1 MIAMTTVQ
9 AGGDAES
16 LGGGPEEVT
25 VPMMEVFVDSETAPL
40 RSVIVG
46 YPDNFLQVDAEII
59 NETQRQYYHGPDA
72 PTPQAVTEQLN
83 GFIDVLRSRGVNVLQ
98 PHALPYVPD
107 QMMTRDI
114 GVVIGRTFIVTTMA
128 AKSRR
133 LEWRGYSHLFERF
146 PEDVKVLFGPED
158 LVIEGGD
165 VIVDRGKVFVGIGQ
179 RTTLAGA
186 AWLMQLVPD
195 YEIVPITLSGLHEGE
210 DVLHLDCSF
219 LPVGDGHAL
228 IYPGGMREI
237 PATLRETYDLIEVT
251 REEQQLLGTN
261 VLSLSPDAVVS
272 QPTMVRINDEMRA
285 RGIEVVEVPYS
296 EPPKTGGSFRCCT
309 LPLHRAV

>member
-1 MIAMTTVQ
+1 MA
-9 AGGDAES
+9 
-16 LGGGPEEVT
+16 P
-25 VPMMEVFVDSETAPL
+25 PMMDVFVDSETAPL
-40 RSVIVG
+40 RSVLVG

-59 NETQRQYYHGPDA
+59 NETQRQYYDGPDA
-72 PTPQAVTEQLN
+72 PTPEAVTEQLN
-83 GFIDVLRSRGVNVLQ
+83 GFIEILRSHGVNVLQ
-98 PHALPYVPD
+98 PHALPYIPD

-114 GVVIGRTFIVTTMA
+114 GVVIGKTFIVTTMA
-128 AKSRR
+128 ARSRR
-133 LEWRGYSHLFERF
+133 LEWRGYSHLFEQF

-195 YEIVPITLSGLHEGE
+195 YEIVPITLNGLEDGE

-219 LPVGDGHAL
+219 LPVGNGHAL
-228 IYPGGMREI
+228 IYTDGMREI

-251 REEQQLLGTN
+251 RDEQQLLGTN
-261 VLSLSPDAVVS
+261 VLSLSPDTVIS
-272 QPTMVRINDEMRA
+272 QPSMTRINGEMRA
-285 RGIEVVEVPYS
+285 RGIDVIEVPYS

-309 LPLHRAV
+309 LPLFRGG

>member
-1 MIAMTTVQ
+1 ML
-9 AGGDAES
+9 D
-16 LGGGPEEVT
+16 
-25 VPMMEVFVDSETAPL
+25 VFVDTETAPL
-40 RSVIVG
+40 RTVIVG

-59 NETQRQYYHGPDA
+59 NETQRLYYDGPDA
-72 PTPQAVTEQLN
+72 PTTAAVTAQLN
-83 GFIDVLRSRGVNVLQ
+83 GFIDTLRANGVTVLQ
-98 PHALPYVPD
+98 PHPLPYVPD

-114 GVVIGRTFIVTTMA
+114 GVVIGTTFIVTTMA
-128 AKSRR
+128 AASRR

-195 YEIVPITLSGLHEGE
+195 FEIVPIYLSGLHEGE

-228 IYPGGMREI
+228 IYPGGMREV
-237 PATLRETYDLIEVT
+237 PAAIRETYDLIEVT
-251 REEQQLLGTN
+251 REEQQVLGTN
-261 VLSLSPDAVVS
+261 VLSISPSCVIS
-272 QPTMVRINDEMRA
+272 QPTSERINSEMRA
-285 RGIEVVEVPYS
+285 RGIDVIEVPYS

-309 LPLHRAV
+309 LPLHRSF

>member
-1 MIAMTTVQ
+1 
-9 AGGDAES
+9 
-16 LGGGPEEVT
+16 
-25 VPMMEVFVDSETAPL
+25 MMDVFVDSETAPL

-46 YPDNFLQVDAEII
+46 YPDNFLQVDPEII
-59 NETQRQYYHGPDA
+59 NETQRQYYFGPDA
-72 PTPQAVTEQLN
+72 PTAADVTAQLN
-83 GFIDVLRSRGVNVLQ
+83 GFIEVLVARGIDVRQ
-98 PHALPYVPD
+98 PHPLPYLPD

-114 GVVIGRTFIVTTMA
+114 GVVIGDTFVVTTMA
-128 AKSRR
+128 AQSRR
-133 LEWRGYSHLFERF
+133 HEWRGYSHLFEHF
-146 PEDVKVLFGPED
+146 PEHVKVLFGPED

-195 YEIVPITLSGLHEGE
+195 FEIVPINLSGLHEGE

-219 LPVGDGHAL
+219 LPVGNGHAL
-228 IYPGGMREI
+228 IYPDGMRDI

-251 REEQQLLGTN
+251 REEQQMLGTN
-261 VLSLSPDAVVS
+261 VLSLAPDCVIS
-272 QPTMVRINDEMRA
+272 REDSTRINTEMRG
-285 RGIEVVEVPYS
+285 RGIEVIELPYS

-309 LPLHRAV
+309 LPLHRAF

>member
-1 MIAMTTVQ
+1 M
-9 AGGDAES
+9 D
-16 LGGGPEEVT
+16 
-25 VPMMEVFVDSETAPL
+25 VFVDSETAML

-46 YPDNFLQVDAEII
+46 YPDNFLQVVPEII
-59 NETQRQYYHGPDA
+59 NETQRRFYDGPDA
-72 PTPQAVTEQLN
+72 PTAEAVTAQVN
-83 GFIDVLRSRGVNVLQ
+83 DFIEVLSSRDVEVLQ
-98 PHALPYVPD
+98 PHPLPYIPD

-114 GVVIGRTFIVTTMA
+114 GVVIGDTFIVTTMA
-128 AKSRR
+128 ARSRR
-133 LEWRGYSHLFERF
+133 HEWRGYAHLFERF
-146 PEDVKVLFGPED
+146 PEHVKVLFGPED

-195 YEIVPITLSGLHEGE
+195 YEIVPITLRGLHHGE

-237 PATLRETYDLIEVT
+237 PAAVRDTYELIEVT
-251 REEQQLLGTN
+251 REEQQMLGTN
-261 VLSLSPDAVVS
+261 VLSLGPNTVIS
-272 QPTMVRINDEMRA
+272 QPTSRRINAEMRE
-285 RGIEVVEVPYS
+285 RGIEVIEVPYS

-309 LPLHRAV
+309 LPLHRAP

>member
-1 MIAMTTVQ
+1 M
-9 AGGDAES
+9 D
-16 LGGGPEEVT
+16 
-25 VPMMEVFVDSETAPL
+25 VFVDSETAPL

-59 NETQRQYYHGPDA
+59 NETQRLYYAGPDA
-72 PTPQAVTEQLN
+72 PTAAAVTQQLN
-83 GFIDVLRSRGVNVLQ
+83 GFIEVLESHGVDVRQ
-98 PHALPYVPD
+98 PHPLPYLPD

-114 GVVIGRTFIVTTMA
+114 GVVIGDTFVVTTMA
-128 AKSRR
+128 ARSRR
-133 LEWRGYSHLFERF
+133 HEWRGYAHLFEHF
-146 PEDVKVLFGPED
+146 PEHVKVLFGPED

-195 YEIVPITLSGLHEGE
+195 FEIVPITLTGLDDGE

-228 IYPGGMREI
+228 IYPGGMVDV
-237 PATLRETYDLIEVT
+237 PAALRETYELIEVT
-251 REEQQLLGTN
+251 RPEQQVLGTN
-261 VLSLSPDAVVS
+261 VLSISPTCVVS
-272 QPTMVRINDEMRA
+272 QPTSVRINAEMRS
-285 RGIEVVEVPYS
+285 RGIDVIEVPYS

-309 LPLHRAV
+309 LPLHRSL

>member
-1 MIAMTTVQ
+1 MGPPGSAS
-9 AGGDAES
+9 AERPPT
-16 LGGGPEEVT
+16 LAPVT
-25 VPMMEVFVDSETAPL
+25 LDMMDVYVDSETAPL

-59 NETQRQYYHGPDA
+59 NETQRQYYDGPEA
-72 PTPQAVTEQLN
+72 PTTEAVTAQLN
-83 GFIDVLRSRGVNVLQ
+83 GFIRVLRDRGVEVIQ

-114 GVVIGRTFIVTTMA
+114 GVVIGTTFVVTTMA
-128 AKSRR
+128 AASRR

-146 PEDVKVLFGPED
+146 PADVKVLFGPED

-195 YEIVPITLSGLHEGE
+195 HEIVPINLSGLEHGE

-219 LPVGDGHAL
+219 LPVGDGYAL
-228 IYPGGMREI
+228 IYPGGLRDV
-237 PATLRETYDLIEVT
+237 PAAVRDTYELIEVT
-251 REEQQLLGTN
+251 REEQQVLGTN
-261 VLSLSPDAVVS
+261 VLSISPDCVIS
-272 QPTMVRINDEMRA
+272 QPTSVRINAELRA

-309 LPLHRAV
+309 LPLRRGH

>member
-1 MIAMTTVQ
+1 M
-9 AGGDAES
+9 D
-16 LGGGPEEVT
+16 
-25 VPMMEVFVDSETAPL
+25 VFVDSETAPL

-46 YPDNFLQVDAEII
+46 YPDNFLQVDPEII
-59 NETQRQYYHGPDA
+59 NETQRQYYFGDDA
-72 PTPQAVTEQLN
+72 PTPEAVTEQLN
-83 GFIDVLRSRGVNVLQ
+83 GFIAVLEDRGIEVHQ
-98 PHALPYVPD
+98 PHPLPYLPD

-114 GVVIGRTFIVTTMA
+114 GVVIGDTFVVTTMA
-128 AKSRR
+128 ARSRR
-133 LEWRGYSHLFERF
+133 HEWRGYAHLFERF
-146 PEDVKVLFGPED
+146 PEHVKVLFGPED

-195 YEIVPITLSGLHEGE
+195 FEIVPINLSGLDDGE

-228 IYPGGMREI
+228 IYPDGMADI
-237 PATLRETYDLIEVT
+237 PAALRETYDLIEVT
-251 REEQQLLGTN
+251 RDEQQMLGTN
-261 VLSLSPDAVVS
+261 VLSLAPDCVVS
-272 QPTMVRINDEMRA
+272 RQDSSRINTEMRA
-285 RGIEVVEVPYS
+285 RGIDVIELSYS

-309 LPLHRAV
+309 LPLHRAH

>member
-1 MIAMTTVQ
+1 M
-9 AGGDAES
+9 D
-16 LGGGPEEVT
+16 
-25 VPMMEVFVDSETAPL
+25 VFVDSETAPL

-46 YPDNFLQVDAEII
+46 YPDNFLQVVPEII
-59 NETQRQYYHGPDA
+59 NETQRKFYDSPDA
-72 PTPQAVTEQLN
+72 PTAEAVTAQLN
-83 GFIDVLRSRGVNVLQ
+83 GFIDVLRARDIEVLQ
-98 PHALPYVPD
+98 PHPLPYIPD

-114 GVVIGRTFIVTTMA
+114 GVVIGDTFVVTTMA

-133 LEWRGYSHLFERF
+133 HEWRGYAHLFERF
-146 PEDVKVLFGPED
+146 PEHVKILFGPED
-158 LVIEGGD
+158 LVLEGGD

-195 YEIVPITLSGLHEGE
+195 HEIVPITLRGLHHGE

-237 PATLRETYDLIEVT
+237 PASVRDTYDLIEVT
-251 REEQQLLGTN
+251 REEQQRLGTN
-261 VLSLSPDAVVS
+261 VLSLDPSTVIS
-272 QPTMVRINDEMRA
+272 QPTSTRINAELRE
-285 RGIEVVEVPYS
+285 RGIEVIEVPYS

-309 LPLHRAV
+309 LPLHRAD

>member
-1 MIAMTTVQ
+1 M
-9 AGGDAES
+9 D
-16 LGGGPEEVT
+16 
-25 VPMMEVFVDSETAPL
+25 VFVDSETAPL
-40 RSVIVG
+40 RSVLVG
-46 YPDNFLQVDAEII
+46 YPDNFLQVDPEII
-59 NETQRQYYHGPDA
+59 NETQRQYYFGADA
-72 PTPQAVTEQLN
+72 PTPEAVTAQLN
-83 GFIDVLRSRGVNVLQ
+83 GFIEVLVRRGIDVRQLH
-98 PHALPYVPD
+98 PLPYLPD

-114 GVVIGRTFIVTTMA
+114 GVVIGDTFVVTTMA
-128 AKSRR
+128 ARSRR
-133 LEWRGYSHLFERF
+133 HEWRGYAHLFEHF
-146 PEDVKVLFGPED
+146 PEHVKVLFGPED

-195 YEIVPITLSGLHEGE
+195 FEIVPVNLSGLADGE

-228 IYPGGMREI
+228 IYPGGMRDI

-251 REEQQLLGTN
+251 KQEQQMLGTN
-261 VLSLSPDAVVS
+261 VLSLAPDCVVS
-272 QPTMVRINDEMRA
+272 REDSTRINAEMRA
-285 RGIEVVEVPYS
+285 RGIEVIELPYS

-309 LPLHRAV
+309 LPLHRAF

>member
-1 MIAMTTVQ
+1 MTI
-9 AGGDAES
+9 D
-16 LGGGPEEVT
+16 
-25 VPMMEVFVDSETAPL
+25 MMDVFVDSETAPL

-59 NETQRQYYHGPDA
+59 NETQRQYYDGPDA
-72 PTPQAVTEQLN
+72 PTVEAVTAQLN
-83 GFIDVLRSRGVNVLQ
+83 GFIDVLRSRGIEVIQ

-114 GVVIGRTFIVTTMA
+114 GVVIGTTFVVTTMA
-128 AKSRR
+128 AASRR

-146 PEDVKVLFGPED
+146 PAEVKVLFGPED

-195 YEIVPITLSGLHEGE
+195 HEIVPINLSGLEHGE

-228 IYPGGMREI
+228 IYPGGLRDV
-237 PATLRETYDLIEVT
+237 PAAVRDTYDLIEVT
-251 REEQQLLGTN
+251 REEQQVLGTN
-261 VLSLSPDAVVS
+261 VLSIAPDCVIS
-272 QPTMVRINDEMRA
+272 QPTSTRINAELRA
-285 RGIEVVEVPYS
+285 RGIEVIEVPYS

-309 LPLHRAV
+309 LPLLRGNRPPPILP